1 MTKQMQG
8 NAKLHKSYK
17 DYIRFKILVIALLAI
32 ITVLAA
38 LVSIAAGS
46 AGLTIKEVLLT
57 LLGKGTAINRTVVLH
72 LRLTRVVTSIVAGMG
87 LAVTGCVMQSLLR
100 NPLASDSTIGV
111 SQGAAFGAAFAIV
124 VLGAGVQ
131 YHTNNA
137 VKVTNPYLVSTCAF
151 ACSLLSTL
159 VVLGL
164 SKFREVSPETM
175 ILSGVALSALFGGG
189 TAIMQYFA
197 SDVSLATIVFW
208 TFGDM
213 GRTSW
218 TQVLIISVVVLL
230 SAVYAFINRW
240 NYNALQSGEN
250 SAKGLGVN
258 VDAMRLL
265 GMVICS
271 FTSAVIVSFVGI
283 INFVGLVSPH
293 VMRRIIGNDYRFLL
307 PASALMGALMLLFS
321 DTVARLVVA
330 PVVLPIGA
338 ITSFLGAPL
347 FLYLLYKGVAKR

>member
-1 MTKQMQG
+1 MQKIS
-8 NAKLHKSYK
+8 AKNKTYRE
-17 DYIRFKILVIALLAI
+17 YIQFKVIVIIFLTIL
-32 ITVLAA
+32 TVVAA
-38 LVSIAAGS
+38 LFAITAGS

-57 LLGKGTAINRTVVLH
+57 LLGQGNEANKTVVLS
-72 LRLTRVVTSIVAGMG
+72 LRLTRVVTSIIGGIG
-87 LAVTGCVMQSLLR
+87 LAITGCAMQSILR
-100 NPLASDSTIGV
+100 NPLASASTIGV

-131 YHTNNA
+131 YHTNDA
-137 VKVTNPYLVSTCAF
+137 VTVSNPYIVSICAF
-151 ACSLLSTL
+151 AFSMLSTF

-164 SKFREVSPETM
+164 SRFRKVSPETM

-189 TAIMQYFA
+189 TTIMQYFA
-197 SDVSLATIVFW
+197 DDVSLSAIVFW

-218 TQVLIISVVVLL
+218 KQIIIMAVIVFL
-230 SAVYAFINRW
+230 STIYFIFNRW
-240 NYNALQSGEN
+240 NYNALQSGES

-258 VDAMRLL
+258 VDSMRLT
-265 GMVICS
+265 GMVVCS
-271 FTSAVIVSFVGI
+271 FTAAVIVSFVGI

-293 VMRRIIGNDYRFLL
+293 VMRRIIGDDYRFLL

-330 PVVLPIGA
+330 PIVLPIGA

-347 FLYLLYKGVAKR
+347 FLYLLFKGVANK